1 VGEFFN
7 QPESE
12 TNCGRLATSA
22 TPEKHASLNNVFF
35 ASAGYVVARLTGYAY
50 ETIPNKS
57 ITTGQTKGPDNNSID
72 EPIASLAAPT
82 PQPASLGMLALGAS
96 TLSIWR
102 REESMED
109 TPKRWVVGM

>member
-35 ASAGYVVARLTGYAY
+35 ASAGYVVARLTGHAY
-50 ETIPNKS
+50 ETIPNKP
-57 ITTGQTKGPDNNSID
+57 ITTGQTKGPDNNSIE
-72 EPIASLAAPT
+72 EPNAALTMPT
-82 PQPASLGMLALGAS
+82 PDPATLGALAMGS
-96 TLSIWR
+96 PGLSIWR
-102 REESMED
+102 RKESALQ
-109 TPKRWVVGM
+109 GN